1 MEREDAININ
11 DFLNFKRA
19 IIWDSQELSHLE
31 VGRERGV
38 WGRGGRATVI
48 KHGCMPSYGR
58 SGV

>member
-1 MEREDAININ
+1 MI
-11 DFLNFKRA
+11 FLNFKRA
-19 IIWDSQELSHLE
+19 IIWDSQEVSHLE
-31 VGRERGV
+31 EGRERGV